1 MSNVISKNWYLVLIR
16 GLILLLLSY
25 LIFQSPG
32 DALVAYAL
40 YVGIGFII
48 TGLFEIFGGIAS
60 KNDNPNWGLTIF
72 GGILDLIVG
81 YILTAHPLLTA
92 SIIPFII
99 GFWAM
104 FYGFFLI
111 INSFTTAGNFALKF
125 FGGILLIISAN
136 FLMFNPLIAGLTVTL
151 WIATLLLIA
160 GIYNI
165 VFSFQLKSN

>member
-1 MSNVISKNWYLVLIR
+1 MSNAISKNWYLVLIR
-16 GLILLLLSY
+16 GLIMLLLAY

-40 YVGIGFII
+40 YLGIGFMI

-60 KNDNPNWGLTIF
+60 KKDNPNWGMTIF
-72 GGILDLIVG
+72 GGILDFAVG
-81 YILTAHPLLTA
+81 YILMAHPLLTA

-111 INSFTTAGNFALKF
+111 IDSFATKGNFALKF
-125 FGGILLIISAN
+125 FGGILLVIASN

-151 WIATLLLIA
+151 WIAALLFIA

-165 VFSFQLKSN
+165 ILSFQVKSL